1 VQVAVYPG
9 SFDPLTNGHVDVI
22 RRASRFVDRLV
33 IAVLENPRKVSLLTA
48 EERVAVI
55 RRALADDPIGPAG
68 IEVTTFDGL
77 TVDLCRRVGAT
88 GIVRGLRGLTDFEV
102 ELSLAHN
109 NAKLAPE
116 VETLCLMTSLEVAYI
131 SSSLVKEI
139 ARFGGDVSGMV
150 PPASLDA
157 VRRAAASQRS

>member
-1 VQVAVYPG
+1 MQVAVYPG
-9 SFDPLTNGHVDVI
+9 SFDPLTNGHLDVI

-48 EERVAVI
+48 DERVAVI
-55 RRALADDPIGPAG
+55 RGAVGDRIGNAA

-88 GIVRGLRGLTDFEV
+88 AIVRGLRGLTDFEV

-109 NAKLAPE
+109 NAKLAPD

-157 VRRAAASQRS
+157 VTLALARA

>member
-1 VQVAVYPG
+1 MQVAVYPG

-22 RRASRFVDRLV
+22 RRAARFVDRLV

-48 EERVAVI
+48 HERV
-55 RRALADDPIGPAG
+55 RAIQTALDATTFGPG
-68 IEVTTFDGL
+68 RVEVTTFDGL

-88 GIVRGLRGLTDFEV
+88 AIVRGLRGVGDFET

-109 NAKLAPE
+109 NAKLAPD

-131 SSSLVKEI
+131 SSTLVKEI

-150 PPASLDA
+150 PKASLDA
-157 VRRAAASQRS
+157 ITVALART

>member
-22 RRASRFVDRLV
+22 RRAASFVDRLV
-33 IAVLENPRKVSLLTA
+33 IAVLENPRKVSLLSA
-48 EERVAVI
+48 DERLAVI
-55 RRALADDPIGPAG
+55 REAVGDTIGSAA
-68 IEVTTFDGL
+68 IDITTFDGL

-88 GIVRGLRGLTDFEV
+88 AIVRGLRGLTDFEV

-116 VETLCLMTSLEVAYI
+116 VETLCLMTSLDVSYI

-150 PPASLDA
+150 PPASLKA
-157 VRRAAASQRS
+157 VTKALHARES

>member
-9 SFDPLTNGHVDVI
+9 SFDPLTDGHLDVI
-22 RRASRFVDRLV
+22 RRAARIVDRLV

-48 EERVAVI
+48 DERVAVL
-55 RRALADDPIGPAG
+55 RAAVDPA

-88 GIVRGLRGLTDFEV
+88 GIVRGLRGLTDFEL

-131 SSSLVKEI
+131 RSSLVKEI

-150 PPASLDA
+150 PPASLAA
-157 VRRAAASQRS
+157 VTKALGRG

>member
-9 SFDPLTNGHVDVI
+9 SFDPLTNGHLDVI
-22 RRASRFVDRLV
+22 RRASRLVDRLV

-48 EERVAVI
+48 DERVAVI
-55 RRALADDPIGPAG
+55 REAAGDPSGDAA

-77 TVDLCRRVGAT
+77 TVDLCRRVGAA

-116 VETLCLMTSLEVAYI
+116 VETICLMTSLEVAYI

-139 ARFGGDVSGMV
+139 ARFGGDISGMV
-150 PPASLDA
+150 PAASLAA
-157 VRRAAASQRS
+157 VTKALARG

>member
-1 VQVAVYPG
+1 MQVAVYPG
-9 SFDPLTNGHVDVI
+9 SFDPLTNGHLDVI

-48 EERVAVI
+48 DERVAVL
-55 RRALADDPIGPAG
+55 RAAVDPA

-88 GIVRGLRGLTDFEV
+88 AIVRGLRGLTDFEV

-109 NAKLAPE
+109 NAKLAPD

-157 VRRAAASQRS
+157 VTLALARA

>member
-1 VQVAVYPG
+1 MQVAVYPG
-9 SFDPLTNGHVDVI
+9 SFDPLTNGHLDVI
-22 RRASRFVDRLV
+22 RRAARFVDRLV

-48 EERVAVI
+48 DERVAVL
-55 RRALADDPIGPAG
+55 RETLADGGVGPATV
-68 IEVTTFDGL
+68 EVTTFDGL

-88 GIVRGLRGLTDFEV
+88 TIVRGLRGLTDFEL

-139 ARFGGDVSGMV
+139 ARFGGDVSDMV
-150 PPASLDA
+150 PEPVAKRLKEKFGKP
-157 VRRAAASQRS
+157 

>member
-9 SFDPLTNGHVDVI
+9 SFDPLTNGHLDVI

-33 IAVLENPRKVSLLTA
+33 IAVLENPRKVSLLSA
-48 EERVAVI
+48 AERVAVI
-55 RRALADDPIGPAG
+55 REAVGDSSGGAEVD
-68 IEVTTFDGL
+68 VTTFDGL

-88 GIVRGLRGLTDFEV
+88 AIVRGLRGLTDFEV

-139 ARFGGDVSGMV
+139 ARFGGDVSGMI

-157 VRRAAASQRS
+157 VTKALARG

>member
-9 SFDPLTNGHVDVI
+9 SFDPLTNGHLDVI
-22 RRASRFVDRLV
+22 RRAARFVDRLV

-48 EERVAVI
+48 EERVSVI
-55 RRALADDPIGPAG
+55 REALAGEPAV
-68 IEVTTFDGL
+68 EVTTFDGL

-109 NAKLAPE
+109 NAKLAPD
-116 VETLCLMTSLEVAYI
+116 VETVCLTTSLEVAYI

-157 VRRAAASQRS
+157 VTRALARA

>member
-1 VQVAVYPG
+1 MQVAVYPG
-9 SFDPLTNGHVDVI
+9 SFDPLTNGHLDVV
-22 RRASRFVDRLV
+22 RRASRLVDRLV

-48 EERVAVI
+48 DERVAAI
-55 RRALADDPIGPAG
+55 RDTAAAEGLDRV
-68 IEVTTFDGL
+68 EVTTFDGL

-88 GIVRGLRGLTDFEV
+88 LIVRGLRGLNDFET

-116 VETLCLMTSLEVAYI
+116 VETVCLMTSLEVAYI

-139 ARFGGDVSGMV
+139 ARFGGDVAAMV

-157 VRRAAASQRS
+157 VTRAIARS

>member
-9 SFDPLTNGHVDVI
+9 SFDPFTNGHLDVI

-33 IAVLENPRKVSLLTA
+33 IAVLENPRKVSLLSA
-48 EERVAVI
+48 DERVAAI
-55 RRALADDPIGPAG
+55 RAAVDPA

-88 GIVRGLRGLTDFEV
+88 AIVRGLRGLTDFET

-109 NAKLAPE
+109 NAKLAPD
-116 VETLCLMTSLEVAYI
+116 VETICLMTSLEVAYI

-139 ARFGGDVSGMV
+139 ARFGGDVSAMV
-150 PPASLDA
+150 PRASLDA
-157 VRRAAASQRS
+157 VTRALARG

>member
-1 VQVAVYPG
+1 MQVAVYPG
-9 SFDPLTNGHVDVI
+9 SFDPLTDGHLDVI
-22 RRASRFVDRLV
+22 HRASRFVDRLV
-33 IAVLENPRKVSLLTA
+33 IAVLENPRKVPLLTA
-48 EERVAVI
+48 DERVAVI
-55 RRALADDPIGPAG
+55 RASVEPA

-88 GIVRGLRGLTDFEV
+88 AIVRGLRGLTDFEV

-116 VETLCLMTSLEVAYI
+116 VETLCLMTSLDVSYI

-139 ARFGGDVSGMV
+139 ARFGGDVSAMV

-157 VRRAAASQRS
+157 VAKALARG